1 MKYTKKD
8 QEKWNKKFDTVQEAK
23 TDFLNLKMEDVCDHE
38 WLLAFAVSFLQYCK

>member
-23 TDFLNLKMEDVCDHE
+23 TDFLNLKVAKVDNKRE
-38 WLLAFAVSFLQYCK
+38 